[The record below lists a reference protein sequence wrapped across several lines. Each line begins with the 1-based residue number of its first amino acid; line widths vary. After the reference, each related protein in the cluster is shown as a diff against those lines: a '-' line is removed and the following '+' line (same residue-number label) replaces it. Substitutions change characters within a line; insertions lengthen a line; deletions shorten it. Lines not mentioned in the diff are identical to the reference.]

1 MRLLFF
7 ATSVPALIL
16 AAAPAR
22 PTFYKDVLPVLQ
34 NKCQG
39 CHRPG
44 EAAPMALLTYEQTRP
59 FAAAIRQAVLS
70 KSMPPWGSDGM
81 HGKFKNDPSLSEDE
95 KNTLV
100 NWVETKAPAG
110 NPKQAPAPRTFVDGW
125 NIGQPDLVVSMTKPY
140 EIAATG
146 TIEYTRFV
154 LPLNFTEDRWISAT
168 EVRPGNRAVV
178 HHVIAYVREPGS
190 QWLRSAPMGEPIVKV
205 PKTDRGARFWLGAY
219 APGVPALPGTP
230 GQAIRVK
237 AGSDVVFELH
247 YTTNGKPATDL
258 TKMGIVFAKES
269 PKEVVT
275 TIGVDNSR
283 FVIPPGAEAHE
294 VKARWEVPN
303 EMMLVNLTPHM
314 HLRGKAFKY
323 EATYPTGETE
333 VLLNVPRYDFNWQ
346 HTYVLAQ
353 PKMLPAGTVITCTAH
368 FDNSPNNKFN
378 PDAKAEVRYGDQ
390 SWEEMMIGFGVVSYD
405 VKHIDKNMLAPRKKP
420 ETPKPAA
427 E

>member
-1 MRLLFF
+1 MRLFF
-7 ATSVPALIL
+7 LTTLAPALL
-16 AAAPAR
+16 LGAA

-44 EAAPMALLTYEQTRP
+44 EAAPMSFLSYEKTRP
-59 FAAAIRQAVLS
+59 YAAAIRQAVLS
-70 KSMPPWGSDGM
+70 KKMPPWGSDDA
-81 HGKFKNDPSLSEDE
+81 HGKFKNDPSLSEAE
-95 KNTLV
+95 KNVLV
-100 NWVETKAPAG
+100 AWAEAKAPAG
-110 NPKQAPAPRTFVDGW
+110 DAKHAPAPRKFVAGW
-125 NIGQPDLVVSMTKPY
+125 NIGEPDVVIAMPKAY
-140 EIAATG
+140 EIPATG
-146 TIEYTRFV
+146 TVEYTRFV
-154 LPLNFTEDRWISAT
+154 LPLNFTEDRWVSAT

-190 QWLRSAPMGEPIVKV
+190 TWLRSAPMGEPIVKV
-205 PKTDRGARFWLGAY
+205 RSTDRGGRSWLGAY

-247 YTTNGKPATDL
+247 YTTNGQAATDL
-258 TKMGIVFAKES
+258 TKMGIIFAKEP

-275 TIGVDNSR
+275 TIGVDNNR
-283 FVIPPGAEAHE
+283 FVIPPGADAYE
-294 VKARWEVPN
+294 VKSRWEVPN
-303 EMMLVNLTPHM
+303 EMVLVNLTPHM
-314 HLRGKAFKY
+314 HLRGKDFRY

-353 PKMLPAGTVITCTAH
+353 PKVLPAGTVITCTAH

-378 PDAKAEVRYGDQ
+378 PDPKAEVRYGDQ

-405 VKHIDKNMLAPRKKP
+405 VKNIDKNMLAPRKPAEK
-420 ETPKPAA
+420 KPAA